1 MHGGKVALNPRDSS
15 ATILQRPGGHEQ
27 RQNGRASLVVDMSG
41 CHGQDGI
48 ARLEGKET
56 LS

>member
-1 MHGGKVALNPRDSS
+1 MALNPRHAS

-27 RQNGRASLVVDMSG
+27 CQNGRASLVVDLPD

-48 ARLEGKET
+48 ARLEGKEA
-56 LS
+56 LG